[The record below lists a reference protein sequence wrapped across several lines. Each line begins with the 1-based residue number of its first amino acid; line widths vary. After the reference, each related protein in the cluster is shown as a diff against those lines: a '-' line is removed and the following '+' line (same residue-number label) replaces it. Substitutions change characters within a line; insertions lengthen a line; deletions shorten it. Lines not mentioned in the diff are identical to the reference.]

1 MCESVQ
7 RKLGHTTV
15 ANPYFFY
22 SGGSMRKSD
31 QQHHSTFFVQSLFF
45 LLVFVENMLL
55 ASWPLIKGRASERMS
70 GEKSLL
76 QILRILPIFFV
87 VVFEVIEAKG
97 GRWVKHFC

>member
-1 MCESVQ
+1 MCESVR

-15 ANPYFFY
+15 ANPSFFY
-22 SGGSMRKSD
+22 LEGGSMRKSD

-70 GEKSLL
+70 GEKLAVFTSNLANTSH
-76 QILRILPIFFV
+76 IFCSRF
-87 VVFEVIEAKG
+87 
-97 GRWVKHFC
+97 

>member
-1 MCESVQ
+1 MCESVR

-15 ANPYFFY
+15 ANPSFFY
-22 SGGSMRKSD
+22 LGGSMRKSD

-70 GEKSLL
+70 GEKLAVFTSNLANTSH
-76 QILRILPIFFV
+76 IFCSRF
-87 VVFEVIEAKG
+87 
-97 GRWVKHFC
+97 